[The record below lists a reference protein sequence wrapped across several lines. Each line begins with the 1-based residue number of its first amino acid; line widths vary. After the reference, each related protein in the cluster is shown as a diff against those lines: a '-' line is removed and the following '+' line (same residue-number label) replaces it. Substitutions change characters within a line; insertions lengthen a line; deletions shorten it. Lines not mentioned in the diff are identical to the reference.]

1 MNGPYLPL
9 GIIRPSYGS
18 GQSCQCIQCIWW
30 SAAWRRRRWVHFQ
43 SCFWLL
49 EEQWLRKRSLLSRA
63 SLMMV
68 CQASSNPLDSG
79 RAFVTI
85 LNPGKLSFKENLR
98 EIEYWCY
105 RKSFAIISQWLELNK
120 AVAQKAKLEFFGCN
134 FCPRIFLSQSCWKK
148 ILFVR
153 NSYFFCLQIG
163 NHDKYSLKKF
173 EDSGFEIGETILLIR
188 YSFFVFFHEEIR
200 PFAYI

>member
-1 MNGPYLPL
+1 MDGLYLPSW
-9 GIIRPSYGS
+9 IARPSYGS

-30 SAAWRRRRWVHFQ
+30 SAAWRRRRRVHFQ

-120 AVAQKAKLEFFGCN
+120 AVAQKQNWNFLDVIFVHEFFSV
-134 FCPRIFLSQSCWKK
+134 RAVEKK
-148 ILFVR
+148 ILFVW